1 MNLDFLSGIGDS
13 IAAFFESPL
22 VQLGLQAIGVYIVII
37 WLASA
42 YWAFRDM
49 QARTSNPVAPYLA
62 AALVVG
68 FTPVFFIFGILVYRI
83 IRPQERRG
91 EAYERG
97 LAEEALIAEI
107 EQIEHC
113 ATCGRKVH
121 EEWIICPTC
130 RTRLKRVCPHCSKLV
145 GLEWSL
151 CAWCGRDFE
160 RREALASVGS
170 VPVRPTR
177 ERPAAPAAAASPAQ
191 MAVPGQVAAPAQMS
205 APAQTAA
212 PAPVG
217 EPAAA
222 AVSVPTVR
230 TTRTT
235 RPPRSSSGAPATDPT
250 PRG

>member
-1 MNLDFLSGIGDS
+1 MNLDFLSGIGDA
-13 IAAFFESPL
+13 IAGFFESPL
-22 VQLGLQAIGVYIVII
+22 VQTGLQAIGFYIVII

-49 QARTSNPVAPYLA
+49 QARTSNPVVPYLA
-62 AALVVG
+62 AALIVG
-68 FTPVFFIFGILVYRI
+68 FTPIFFIFGIIVYRI

-121 EEWIICPTC
+121 EDWIICPTC

-177 ERPAAPAAAASPAQ
+177 ERPAAPAPAASPVQ
-191 MAVPGQVAAPAQMS
+191 
-205 APAQTAA
+205 
-212 PAPVG
+212 
-217 EPAAA
+217 AAA
-222 AVSVPTVR
+222 AVSAAPTQASAPAPIAEPPATAVAVPRVR

-235 RPPRSSSGAPATDPT
+235 RSSAASPATDPT

>member
-1 MNLDFLSGIGDS
+1 MNLDFLSGIGDA
-13 IAAFFESPL
+13 IAGFFESPL
-22 VQLGLQAIGVYIVII
+22 VQAGLQAIGVYIVII

-49 QARTSNPVAPYLA
+49 QARTSNPVLPYLA
-62 AALVVG
+62 AALIVG
-68 FTPVFFIFGILVYRI
+68 FTPVFFIFGIIVYRI

-121 EEWIICPTC
+121 EDWIICPTC

-177 ERPAAPAAAASPAQ
+177 ERPAASTAAASPVQAG
-191 MAVPGQVAAPAQMS
+191 AVVSAAPLQAS
-205 APAQTAA
+205 A
-212 PAPVG
+212 PAPVDD
-217 EPAAA
+217 PAAP
-222 AVSVPTVR
+222 AVAVPTVR

-235 RPPRSSSGAPATDPT
+235 RTTRSSAAAPATDPT
-250 PRG
+250 SRG

>member
-1 MNLDFLSGIGDS
+1 MNFDFLSGIGDA
-13 IAAFFESPL
+13 IDAFFKSPL
-22 VQLGLQAIGVYIVII
+22 VQLGIQAIGIYIVVI

-49 QARTSNPVAPYLA
+49 QGRTGNPVVPYLA

-68 FTPVFFIFGILVYRI
+68 FTPAFFLFGILVYRI
-83 IRPQERRG
+83 VRPQERLG

-121 EEWIICPTC
+121 EDWIICPTC

-145 GLEWSL
+145 GLDWSL

-160 RREALASVGS
+160 RREAIASVEAI
-170 VPVRPTR
+170 PVRPVR
-177 ERPAAPAAAASPAQ
+177 EVAPEPAA
-191 MAVPGQVAAPAQMS
+191 
-205 APAQTAA
+205 
-212 PAPVG
+212 

-222 AVSVPTVR
+222 VS

-235 RPPRSSSGAPATDPT
+235 RARAAGRSAT
-250 PRG
+250 PRPSTRG

>member
-1 MNLDFLSGIGDS
+1 MNLDFLSGIGDA

-49 QARTSNPVAPYLA
+49 QARTSNPVVPYLA

-68 FTPVFFIFGILVYRI
+68 FTPVFFVFGILVYRI
-83 IRPQERRG
+83 VRPQERQG

-97 LAEEALIAEI
+97 LAEEALVAEI

-170 VPVRPTR
+170 VPVRPVR
-177 ERPAAPAAAASPAQ
+177 ERPPASTAAASPAP
-191 MAVPGQVAAPAQMS
+191 MATPAPMAAPAQVAES
-205 APAQTAA
+205 AS
-212 PAPVG
+212 
-217 EPAAA
+217 A

-235 RPPRSSSGAPATDPT
+235 RPSRSSAGSPAPDPT
-250 PRG
+250 PHG

>member
-1 MNLDFLSGIGDS
+1 MNLDFLSGIGDA
-13 IAAFFESPL
+13 IAGFFESPL
-22 VQLGLQAIGVYIVII
+22 VQTGLQAIGVYIVII

-49 QARTSNPVAPYLA
+49 QARTSNPVVPYLA
-62 AALVVG
+62 AALIVG
-68 FTPVFFIFGILVYRI
+68 FTPVFFIFGIIVYRI

-121 EEWIICPTC
+121 EDWIICPTC

-177 ERPAAPAAAASPAQ
+177 ERPAAPAAAASPVQAAA
-191 MAVPGQVAAPAQMS
+191 AVSAAPLQAS
-205 APAQTAA
+205 A
-212 PAPVG
+212 PAPVA
-217 EPAAA
+217 EPPAT

-235 RPPRSSSGAPATDPT
+235 RSSAASPATDPT

>member
-1 MNLDFLSGIGDS
+1 MDLSFLSGIGDA
-13 IAAFFESPL
+13 IASFFNSPL
-22 VQLGLQAIGVYIVII
+22 VQTGIQAMGVYIVVI

-49 QARTSNPVAPYLA
+49 QGRTANPVLPYLA
-62 AALVVG
+62 AALVIG
-68 FTPVFFIFGILVYRI
+68 FTPIFFLFGIIVYRI
-83 IRPQERRG
+83 IRPQERLG

-113 ATCGRKVH
+113 ATCGRKVD

-145 GLEWSL
+145 GLDWSL

-160 RREALASVGS
+160 RREALAAVGTM
-170 VPVRPTR
+170 PVRPLR
-177 ERPAAPAAAASPAQ
+177 ETS
-191 MAVPGQVAAPAQMS
+191 
-205 APAQTAA
+205 
-212 PAPVG
+212 VG
-217 EPAAA
+217 AGVEPAAEPVA
-222 AVSVPTVR
+222 AAVR

-235 RPPRSSSGAPATDPT
+235 RASRASATPGPATPRAAGGSASSPT
-250 PRG
+250 TQG

>member
-1 MNLDFLSGIGDS
+1 MDLSFLSGIGDA
-13 IAAFFESPL
+13 ITAFFESPL
-22 VQLGLQAIGVYIVII
+22 VQLGIQAIGVYVVVI

-49 QARTSNPVAPYLA
+49 QGRTANPVVPYLA
-62 AALVVG
+62 AALVIG
-68 FTPVFFIFGILVYRI
+68 FTPVFFLFGVLVYRI
-83 IRPQERRG
+83 IRPQERLG

-113 ATCGRKVH
+113 ATCGRKVD
-121 EEWIICPTC
+121 EDWIICPTC
-130 RTRLKRVCPHCSKLV
+130 RTRLKRVCPHCTKLV
-145 GLEWSL
+145 GLDWSL

-177 ERPAAPAAAASPAQ
+177 E
-191 MAVPGQVAAPAQMS
+191 
-205 APAQTAA
+205 
-212 PAPVG
+212 PAP
-217 EPAAA
+217 EPVSPPVAEPVAA
-222 AVSVPTVR
+222 AVV

-235 RPPRSSSGAPATDPT
+235 RAARPSAGSSATTAPRSARGSVTRPT
-250 PRG
+250 TQG

>member
-1 MNLDFLSGIGDS
+1 MNLDFLSGIGDAIDS
-13 IAAFFESPL
+13 FFKSPL
-22 VQLGLQAIGVYIVII
+22 VQVGIQAIGIYVVVI

-49 QARTSNPVAPYLA
+49 QGRTGNPVLPYLA

-68 FTPVFFIFGILVYRI
+68 FTPLLFLFGIIVYRI
-83 IRPQERRG
+83 IRPQERLG

-113 ATCGRKVH
+113 ATCGRKVSDD
-121 EEWIICPTC
+121 WIICPTC

-145 GLEWSL
+145 GLDWSL

-160 RREALASVGS
+160 RRDAVAAVGT
-170 VPVRPTR
+170 VPA
-177 ERPAAPAAAASPAQ
+177 RPARAPLAEPTPAPVAAPLATPAPAAA
-191 MAVPGQVAAPAQMS
+191 VA
-205 APAQTAA
+205 
-212 PAPVG
+212 
-217 EPAAA
+217 
-222 AVSVPTVR
+222 

-235 RPPRSSSGAPATDPT
+235 RSSRATGGSAT
-250 PRG
+250 PRA

>member
-1 MNLDFLSGIGDS
+1 MNLDFLSGIGDA

-49 QARTSNPVAPYLA
+49 QARTSNPVVPYLA

-83 IRPQERRG
+83 VRPQERRG

-97 LAEEALIAEI
+97 LAEEALVAEI

-170 VPVRPTR
+170 VPVRPVR
-177 ERPAAPAAAASPAQ
+177 ERPPASPA
-191 MAVPGQVAAPAQMS
+191 AAPAQM
-205 APAQTAA
+205 AA
-212 PAPVG
+212 PAPMAA
-217 EPAAA
+217 PAQVAESASA

-235 RPPRSSSGAPATDPT
+235 RPSRPPAGSPAPDPT
-250 PRG
+250 PHG

>member
-1 MNLDFLSGIGDS
+1 MNLDFLSGIGDA
-13 IAAFFESPL
+13 IAGFFESPL
-22 VQLGLQAIGVYIVII
+22 VQAGLQAIGVYIVII

-49 QARTSNPVAPYLA
+49 QARTSNPVVPYLA
-62 AALVVG
+62 AALIVG
-68 FTPVFFIFGILVYRI
+68 FTPVFFIFGIIVYRI

-160 RREALASVGS
+160 RREALAAVGS
-170 VPVRPTR
+170 VPTRPTR
-177 ERPAAPAAAASPAQ
+177 ERPAAPVAAASPVPEAS
-191 MAVPGQVAAPAQMS
+191 AVSAAPLQAS
-205 APAQTAA
+205 A
-212 PAPVG
+212 PAPVA
-217 EPAAA
+217 EPPATDM
-222 AVSVPTVR
+222 SVPRVR

-235 RPPRSSSGAPATDPT
+235 RSSAASPATDPT

>member
-1 MNLDFLSGIGDS
+1 MNLDFLSGIGDA
-13 IAAFFESPL
+13 IAGFFESPL
-22 VQLGLQAIGVYIVII
+22 VQTGLQAIGVYIVII

-49 QARTSNPVAPYLA
+49 QARTSNPVVPYLA
-62 AALVVG
+62 AALIVG
-68 FTPVFFIFGILVYRI
+68 FTPVFFIFGIIVYRI

-121 EEWIICPTC
+121 EDWIICPTC

-177 ERPAAPAAAASPAQ
+177 ERPAAAAAVS
-191 MAVPGQVAAPAQMS
+191 AAPL
-205 APAQTAA
+205 PASV
-212 PAPVG
+212 PAPVA
-217 EPAAA
+217 EPPAT

-235 RPPRSSSGAPATDPT
+235 RTTRSSAASPATDPT

>member
-1 MNLDFLSGIGDS
+1 MNLDFLSGIGDA
-13 IAAFFESPL
+13 IDAFINSPL
-22 VQLGLQAIGVYIVII
+22 VQTGIQATGIYIVII

-49 QARTSNPVAPYLA
+49 QGRTGNPVLPYLA
-62 AALVVG
+62 AGLVVG
-68 FTPVFFIFGILVYRI
+68 FTPVFFLFGLIVYRI
-83 IRPQERRG
+83 VRPQERLG

-113 ATCGRKVH
+113 ATCGRKVN
-121 EEWIICPTC
+121 EDWIICPTC

-145 GLEWSL
+145 GLDWSL

-160 RREALASVGS
+160 RREAVAAIGAI
-170 VPVRPTR
+170 PVRPGPV
-177 ERPAAPAAAASPAQ
+177 RPA
-191 MAVPGQVAAPAQMS
+191 V
-205 APAQTAA
+205 
-212 PAPVG
+212 

-222 AVSVPTVR
+222 IAPAPLAEETAAAVA

-235 RPPRSSSGAPATDPT
+235 RTPRSSGSAAARAAGGTSTLAPRPGAE
-250 PRG
+250 

>member
-1 MNLDFLSGIGDS
+1 MNLDFLSGIGEAID
-13 IAAFFESPL
+13 AFVNSPL
-22 VQLGLQAIGVYIVII
+22 VQFGIQATGIYIVLL

-49 QARTSNPVAPYLA
+49 QGRSANPVVPYLA
-62 AALVVG
+62 AGLVVA
-68 FTPVFFIFGILVYRI
+68 FTPAFFLLGLIVYRI
-83 IRPQERRG
+83 VRPQERLG

-121 EEWIICPTC
+121 EDWIICPTC

-145 GLEWSL
+145 GLDWSL

-160 RREALASVGS
+160 RREATGA
-170 VPVRPTR
+170 VPVPPRQVP
-177 ERPAAPAAAASPAQ
+177 EPAPARGPIAVDEPA
-191 MAVPGQVAAPAQMS
+191 VAAVA
-205 APAQTAA
+205 
-212 PAPVG
+212 
-217 EPAAA
+217 
-222 AVSVPTVR
+222 

-235 RPPRSSSGAPATDPT
+235 RAARTGSAGAAGTRAAQGSPATRSSTQG
-250 PRG
+250 

>member
-1 MNLDFLSGIGDS
+1 MNLDFLSGIGDA
-13 IAAFFESPL
+13 IAGFFESPL
-22 VQLGLQAIGVYIVII
+22 VQAGLQAIGVYIVII
-37 WLASA
+37 WLASS

-49 QARTSNPVAPYLA
+49 QARTSNPVLPYLA
-62 AALVVG
+62 AALIVG
-68 FTPVFFIFGILVYRI
+68 FTPVFFIFGIIVYRI

-121 EEWIICPTC
+121 EDWIICPTC

-177 ERPAAPAAAASPAQ
+177 ERPAAPAVAAASPAQ
-191 MAVPGQVAAPAQMS
+191 ATAAVSAAPLS
-205 APAQTAA
+205 ASV
-212 PAPVG
+212 PAPVA
-217 EPAAA
+217 EPPAP

-235 RPPRSSSGAPATDPT
+235 RSSAASPATDPT

>member
-1 MNLDFLSGIGDS
+1 MNLDFLSGIGDA

-22 VQLGLQAIGVYIVII
+22 VQTGLQAIGVYIVII

-49 QARTSNPVAPYLA
+49 QARTTNPVVPYLA
-62 AALVVG
+62 AALIVG

-113 ATCGRKVH
+113 ATCSRKVH

-177 ERPAAPAAAASPAQ
+177 ERPTAPAAAASPAQ
-191 MAVPGQVAAPAQMS
+191 MAAPVQMSVPAQVAAPV
-205 APAQTAA
+205 PAVEPATAA
-212 PAPVG
+212 VA
-217 EPAAA
+217 
-222 AVSVPTVR
+222 VPTVH

-235 RPPRSSSGAPATDPT
+235 RPSRSSAGSPAKDPT

>member
-1 MNLDFLSGIGDS
+1 MNLDFLSGIGDA
-13 IAAFFESPL
+13 IAGFFESPL
-22 VQLGLQAIGVYIVII
+22 VQTGLQAIGVYIVII

-49 QARTSNPVAPYLA
+49 QARTSNPVVPYLA
-62 AALVVG
+62 AALIVG
-68 FTPVFFIFGILVYRI
+68 FTPVFFIFGIIVYRI

-177 ERPAAPAAAASPAQ
+177 ERPAAPAAAASP
-191 MAVPGQVAAPAQMS
+191 VPVAAAPVQVAAAVS
-205 APAQTAA
+205 AAPLQASA
-212 PAPVG
+212 PAPVA

-235 RPPRSSSGAPATDPT
+235 RSSAASPATDPT

>member
-1 MNLDFLSGIGDS
+1 MNLDFLSGIGDA
-13 IAAFFESPL
+13 IDAFVNSPL
-22 VQLGLQAIGVYIVII
+22 VQVGIQATGIYIVII

-49 QARTSNPVAPYLA
+49 QGRTGNPVLPYLA
-62 AALVVG
+62 AGLVVG
-68 FTPVFFIFGILVYRI
+68 FTPVFFLFGLLVYRI
-83 IRPQERRG
+83 IRPQERLG

-121 EEWIICPTC
+121 EDWIICPTC

-145 GLEWSL
+145 GLDWSM

-160 RREALASVGS
+160 RREAVAAIGVVPARPAPEPLAAP
-170 VPVRPTR
+170 VPV
-177 ERPAAPAAAASPAQ
+177 AD
-191 MAVPGQVAAPAQMS
+191 
-205 APAQTAA
+205 
-212 PAPVG
+212 

-222 AVSVPTVR
+222 VA

-235 RPPRSSSGAPATDPT
+235 RAPRSSGSAAARAAGGTSTLASRPGAE
-250 PRG
+250 

>member
-1 MNLDFLSGIGDS
+1 MNLDFLSGIGDA
-13 IAAFFESPL
+13 IAGFFESPL
-22 VQLGLQAIGVYIVII
+22 VQTGLQAIGVYIVII

-49 QARTSNPVAPYLA
+49 QARTSNPVVPYLA
-62 AALVVG
+62 AALIVG
-68 FTPVFFIFGILVYRI
+68 FTPIFFIFGIIVYRI

-121 EEWIICPTC
+121 EDWIICPTC

-170 VPVRPTR
+170 VPVRPTH
-177 ERPAAPAAAASPAQ
+177 ERPAAPAPAASPVQ
-191 MAVPGQVAAPAQMS
+191 
-205 APAQTAA
+205 
-212 PAPVG
+212 
-217 EPAAA
+217 AAA
-222 AVSVPTVR
+222 AVSAAPTQASAPAPIAEPPATAVAVPRVR

-235 RPPRSSSGAPATDPT
+235 RSSAASPATDPT

>member
-1 MNLDFLSGIGDS
+1 MNLDFLSGIGDA
-13 IAAFFESPL
+13 IAGFFESPL
-22 VQLGLQAIGVYIVII
+22 VQTGLQAIGVYVVII

-49 QARTSNPVAPYLA
+49 QARTSNPVVPYLA
-62 AALVVG
+62 AALIVG
-68 FTPVFFIFGILVYRI
+68 FTPVFFIFGIIVYRI

-121 EEWIICPTC
+121 EDWIICPTC

-177 ERPAAPAAAASPAQ
+177 EQPAAPAAAASPVQAAAA
-191 MAVPGQVAAPAQMS
+191 MSAAPLQAS
-205 APAQTAA
+205 G
-212 PAPVG
+212 PAPVA
-217 EPAAA
+217 EPPAT

-235 RPPRSSSGAPATDPT
+235 RSSAASPATDPT

>member
-1 MNLDFLSGIGDS
+1 MNLDFLSGIGDA
-13 IAAFFESPL
+13 IAGFFESPL
-22 VQLGLQAIGVYIVII
+22 VQTGLQAIGVYIVII

-49 QARTSNPVAPYLA
+49 QARTSNPVVPYLA
-62 AALVVG
+62 AALIVG
-68 FTPVFFIFGILVYRI
+68 FTPVFFIFGIIVYRI

-121 EEWIICPTC
+121 EDWIICPTC

-177 ERPAAPAAAASPAQ
+177 ERPAAPAAAALPVQAAA
-191 MAVPGQVAAPAQMS
+191 AVSAAPL
-205 APAQTAA
+205 PASV
-212 PAPVG
+212 PAPVA
-217 EPAAA
+217 EPPAT

-235 RPPRSSSGAPATDPT
+235 RTTRSSAASPATDPT